1 MLMTPEEL
9 ARSQREARTLSDAAL
24 GELLREGPDGLS
36 LGAWDVLQNEKDRR
50 EVGELSDAALG
61 RRLREG
67 PDIQHPGEWDV
78 LKREEDY
85 RKHMRAEARPTISP
99 SDTGALQARY
109 PALRTVIGIYKIT
122 AIVVLVVGGAV
133 ALLGTDLV
141 MIKIA
146 VVIVTGVICLFQWA
160 AAEVIQV
167 FIDIEANTRTTSKG

>member
-9 ARSQREARTLSDAAL
+9 ARSQREARTLS
-24 GELLREGPDGLS
+24 DGLS

-122 AIVVLVVGGAV
+122 ASVVLVVS
-133 ALLGTDLV
+133 
-141 MIKIA
+141 
-146 VVIVTGVICLFQWA
+146 VTGVICLFQWA